1 VCLQYNNSAN
11 SGIYKLRRDSRVSL
25 MQASYEVSLH
35 GSFPGADLGPILQRI
50 TLRSSSSKTINW
62 KEIAFDPIP
71 KPSQS
76 IVSNLGND
84 AARKEQVRLI
94 CRKDLDVPKGGEA
107 KW

>member
-1 VCLQYNNSAN
+1 
-11 SGIYKLRRDSRVSL
+11 

-35 GSFPGADLGPILQRI
+35 GSFSGADLEPILQRI
-50 TLRSSSSKTINW
+50 TLQASSSKAINW
-62 KEIAFDPIP
+62 KEMTFDPIS

-76 IVSNLGND
+76 AVSALGND

-94 CRKDLDVPKGGEA
+94 CRKDLNAPRGGEA